1 MVNCL
6 FLTENEI
13 HKRYEYYNDHGKM
26 NEFKYAFEYNFG
38 KCALIGL
45 ISIIFKM
52 ICIKLV
58 YFVTFKIPN
67 KIKED
72 IFPLNKKKL
81 DQFQLKEIHRKKRK
95 YLNRYKKRSILF
107 MIIVL
112 ILLIVFAYVSI
123 FYIGIFKHSFFGVL
137 MNFIISV
144 IISFIFCAFLCFIV
158 SIFYRGGCLKIFN
171 VLKIIY

>member
-26 NEFKYAFEYNFG
+26 NEFIYAFKYNFG

-112 ILLIVFAYVSI
+112 ILLIVFAYISI

-137 MNFIISV
+137 MNFIITV